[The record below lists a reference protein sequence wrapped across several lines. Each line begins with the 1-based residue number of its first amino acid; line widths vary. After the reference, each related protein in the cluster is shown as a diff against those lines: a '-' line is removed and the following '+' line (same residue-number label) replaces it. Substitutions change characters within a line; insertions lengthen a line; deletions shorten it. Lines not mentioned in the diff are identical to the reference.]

1 MAKKIFSFKCVT
13 LILILG
19 ILGNLAL
26 AQDKTLASYQIKLN
40 LKDKPIADF
49 FKAIENQT
57 DLKFNFDQ
65 SEINLS
71 QKLNFIYDGNLSDF
85 LTQLAKKSSL
95 DFKLVGKSISVRK
108 IITDNLPTRIITGV
122 VTDKKDGQTI
132 PGANIFIKG
141 TRKGAVTNIN
151 GEFTFKITESNIKDL
166 VIVVSFLGMKNKE
179 IKIGDQSFFK
189 IELEFD
195 AIGMNEV
202 LVTSSYTKDKRREDV
217 VGSIAQLSAVQL
229 QTERPIESFD
239 KMMEGLIAGVQVE
252 TNTELGTPVKV
263 NIRGQGSLPPF
274 GSTNRATTTTSTQ
287 PLYVLDG
294 VPMYEQQ
301 KRNENSAFG
310 REQTLNPLSNI
321 NPDDIKSI
329 SVLKD
334 ATASALYGANAA
346 NGVIIITT
354 KSGAAGKTKVNFSYD
369 AGVATFMNEFN
380 WLSGPEYYSLLRETY
395 INEGRSVTV
404 ASQSAGSNTI
414 DTDWFALTN
423 RNANYQNANL
433 DISGGNS
440 ETTFRFSAG
449 YRNQQASSFRN
460 DLQKTYLRLR
470 LDHKISDKFKVGLS
484 LSPTITNKNALS
496 NYGGVLLPPNIS
508 PYNLDGS
515 FSVIQGVPNPL
526 AVLAQ
531 NDNFHKGLQLT
542 GNINAKYDIT
552 DALSI
557 SGTFGGDFYQNKETA
572 YLSANNQTGATRN
585 GFLEIYDR
593 NYNGYIG
600 FVQATYDKIFDQKHS
615 VNFVIGTQLEDKT
628 TNLLGGQGSGFS
640 FDRLRILSSSTT
652 QRAFSSKSEDAN
664 LSYYSQLGYDL
675 SKKYYANVNVRID
688 ESSVF
693 GGDKQV
699 ALNGSLGVGWI
710 ISKEN
715 FLKESKSINL
725 LKLRATYGSTGNS
738 RIGTYAARGLYD
750 FGTSSGN
757 FYNGNIGSIP
767 DGNSAPNP
775 NLGWEK
781 NYKLNLG
788 LDVTLFNKVQLTAE
802 YYRNTIKDLISSV
815 NVPLETGFSTIL
827 ANTSKMRNEGLELSI
842 STDNIKKNNFG
853 WTTSFNIGSNKNEI
867 LAFNN
872 GFAAQYGS
880 SDEAAG
886 FKVGNSSS
894 AIYGYKWAGVDPQT
908 GAEMFYDNKGNKLDA
923 RAINALPI
931 SETIILGDRLP
942 DFQGGLV
949 NNFSIYDFSLSFN
962 ILYSYGADIKYSFAD
977 ESDGRNLQNRNQ
989 SVNLL
994 DRWQKPGDITDIP
1007 RPTINRVMVTNSSR
1021 YIMNVSYLKLSNV
1034 SLTYKLPNKIAKN
1047 LGLSNTSIFTNVTNL
1062 FYVYSDTGTK
1072 GRNGIAEKRFI
1083 YPETRAF
1090 TGGLRIGF

>member
-1 MAKKIFSFKCVT
+1 MIKKLKLFCLTLAFSFSFIATFPQTKP
-13 LILILG
+13 IP
-19 ILGNLAL
+19 
-26 AQDKTLASYQIKLN
+26 SYQLKIN
-40 LKDKPIADF
+40 LKEKNIAEIF
-49 FKAIENQT
+49 RAVENQT
-57 DLKFNFDQ
+57 NLKFSYDQ
-65 SEINLS
+65 SEITLN
-71 QKLNFIYDGNLSDF
+71 QKLSVNFEGNLADF
-85 LTQLAKKSSL
+85 LTFLTSKSNL
-95 DFKLVGKSISVRK
+95 DFKLVGKSISVRN
-108 IITDNLPTRIITGV
+108 TSTVNLPVRIITGIV
-122 VTDKKDGQTI
+122 RDKTDGQTI

-141 TRKGAVTNIN
+141 TKKGAVTNVN
-151 GEFTFKITESNIKDL
+151 GEFTYKITNENIKDVVL
-166 VIVVSFLGMKNKE
+166 VVSFLGMRNKE
-179 IKIGDQSFFK
+179 VKIGNQSFLK
-189 IELEFD
+189 IDLEFD

-202 LVTSSYTKDKRREDV
+202 LVTSSYTKDRRREDV
-217 VGSIAQLSAVQL
+217 VGSISQLSAAQL
-229 QTERPIESFD
+229 QTDRPIESFD

-263 NIRGQGSLPPF
+263 NIRGQGSLPAF

-310 REQTLNPLSNI
+310 REQTLNPLSSI

-369 AGVATFMNEFN
+369 AGVATFMNEFK

-395 INEGRSVTV
+395 INEGRSVTL
-404 ASQSAGSNTI
+404 ASQIAGSKTT
-414 DTDWFALTN
+414 DTDWFDLTN

-449 YRNQQASSFRN
+449 YRNQQASSLRN

-470 LDHKISDKFKVGLS
+470 LDHKISNKFTVGLS
-484 LSPTITNKNALS
+484 LSPTVTNKNSLS

-508 PYNLDGS
+508 PYNEDGS
-515 FSVIQGVPNPL
+515 FTVIQGVPNPL

-531 NDNFHKGLQLT
+531 NDDYHKGLQLN
-542 GNINAKYDIT
+542 GNINAKYNIT
-552 DALSI
+552 DALSV
-557 SGTFGGDFYQNKETA
+557 SGTLGADFYQNKEIA
-572 YLSANNQTGATRN
+572 YLSASNQTGATRN

-600 FVQATYDKIFDQKHS
+600 FVQATYDKIFNQKHA
-615 VNFVIGTQLEDKT
+615 VNFVLGTQLEDKT
-628 TNLLGGQGSGFS
+628 TYLLGGQGTGFS
-640 FDRLRILSSSTT
+640 FDRLRVLSSSST
-652 QRAFSSKSEDAN
+652 QRSFSSKSEDAN
-664 LSYYSQLGYDL
+664 VSYYSQLGYDL
-675 SKKYYANVNVRID
+675 FKKYYANVNARID

-699 ALNGSLGVGWI
+699 ALNGSLGFGWV

-715 FLKESKSINL
+715 FLKDSKAINL

-738 RIGTYAARGLYD
+738 RIGTYSARGLYD

-757 FYNGNIGSIP
+757 FYNGNIGSVP
-767 DGNSAPNP
+767 DGSSAPNP

-781 NYKLNLG
+781 NFKFNLG
-788 LDVTLFNKVQLTAE
+788 LDITLFNRVQLTAE
-802 YYRNTIKDLISSV
+802 YYNNTIKDLISSV

-827 ANTSKMRNEGLELSI
+827 ANTSKMRNEGLELTI
-842 STDNIKKNNFG
+842 NTENIRKSNFS
-853 WTTSFNIGSNKNEI
+853 WSTSFNLGSNKNKI
-867 LAFNN
+867 LSFNN
-872 GFAAQYGS
+872 GFAALYAS

-908 GAEMFYDNKGNKLDA
+908 GLEMFYDNNGNKLDA

-942 DFQGGLV
+942 DFQGGFV
-949 NNFSIYDFSLSFN
+949 NNLTVYNFSLAFN

-994 DRWQKPGDITDIP
+994 DRWQRPGDITTIP
-1007 RPTINRVMVTNSSR
+1007 KPSITRVMVTNSSR

-1034 SLTYKLPNKIAKN
+1034 SLNYKLPNKIAEKLRLN
-1047 LGLSNTSIFTNVTNL
+1047 NASIFSNVTNL
-1062 FYVYSDTGTK
+1062 FYLYTDAGTK

-1090 TGGLRIGF
+1090 TGGLRIGL